1 MKNKEIKQQQP
12 TEASNDFYTLLCG
25 VNSDKVEAF
34 TFWVGQFCGNKGLR
48 LNGEKYELMW
58 YIFEDAENL
67 WEGVK
72 SKKLPLYTT
81 KELMKKYYDAYA
93 T

>member
-1 MKNKEIKQQQP
+1 MKKEQKQQVS
-12 TEASNDFYTLLCG
+12 TEPSNVLYTLLCG

-34 TFWVGQFCGNKGLR
+34 TFWVGQFCGNKGLLR

-58 YIFEDAENL
+58 YLYEEADKL
-67 WEGVK
+67 WDGVK
-72 SKKLPLYTT
+72 SKELPLYTT
-81 KELMKKYYDAYA
+81 KQLMQKYYDTYA